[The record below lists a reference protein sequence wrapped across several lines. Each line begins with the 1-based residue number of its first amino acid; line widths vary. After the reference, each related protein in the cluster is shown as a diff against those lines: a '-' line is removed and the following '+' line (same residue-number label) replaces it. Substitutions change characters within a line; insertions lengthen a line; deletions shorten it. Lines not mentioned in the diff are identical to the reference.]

1 MRNVQ
6 STLVKH
12 FQAIPKF
19 RKMKQQ
25 ELGKYF
31 SRSQNIYKWVT
42 FAYLFSN
49 LGEEYIYTLFSTLS
63 LYLYNW
69 SFPCKDPRGDFI
81 YIIK

>member
-1 MRNVQ
+1 
-6 STLVKH
+6 
-12 FQAIPKF
+12 
-19 RKMKQQ
+19 MKQQ

-69 SFPCKDPRGDFI
+69 SFPRKGLRGDFI
-81 YIIK
+81 YIIN